1 MKEFIHKDKEISVV
15 GAADSATGND
25 GINNSLSKSRADY
38 ITQQLV
44 ARGIDKSMIISKSK
58 GGIDKYSP
66 IAVNRHT
73 AVRLF
78 AQ

>member
-1 MKEFIHKDKEISVV
+1 
-15 GAADSATGND
+15 
-25 GINNSLSKSRADY
+25 
-38 ITQQLV
+38 V

-66 IAVNRHT
+66 IAANRHT